1 MFATLARIFPR
12 FRFRRTY
19 CIHALHILSTLFN
32 LFASVIV
39 LNASRMDITRIHVSS
54 SHSHYPLPHPPPAPP
69 PPSFTIIPIPHQVT
83 SLA

>member
-54 SHSHYPLPHPPPAPP
+54 SHSHYPLPHPLLPLLPLHS
-69 PPSFTIIPIPHQVT
+69 PSFLSPIKSHP
-83 SLA
+83 